1 LPELEFAFIT
11 HVDVSNIIDFGE
23 TVRGHRRVVPIVG
36 GTFEG
41 PRIKGKVLPGA
52 DWQIVRPDGT
62 LELEARYALETD
74 DGALISMVNRCIR
87 RASPEVMARLNAGE
101 AVDPS
106 EVYFR
111 TTPTFETAHPDY
123 QWLMNSL
130 FIGSGERRKA
140 QVVITFYE
148 VL

>member
-1 LPELEFAFIT
+1 MPELEFAFIT

-62 LELEARYALETD
+62 LELETRYALETA
-74 DGALISMVNRCIR
+74 DGALTSI
-87 RASPEVMARLNAGE
+87 
-101 AVDPS
+101 D
-106 EVYFR
+106 
-111 TTPTFETAHPDY
+111 
-123 QWLMNSL
+123 
-130 FIGSGERRKA
+130 RKSVA
-140 QVVITFYE
+140 
-148 VL
+148 